1 MNRDYG
7 WQHRGVDGASGSGG
21 GNDAEQKQTEKS
33 ANERYTHHTERARR
47 NAIPTI
53 HISFYSLAFF
63 PSIQFCGVGAIRLG
77 FTFIFVL
84 ISVIFLMVFCTQCC
98 MRVHCTH
105 TSNARTF
112 TFDAEICEV
121 NCPFFCLSMARSLC
135 VYLLLWPKCSSPI
148 ILHSR

>member
-84 ISVIFLMVFCTQCC
+84 IPVIFLMVFCTPCC
-98 MRVHCTH
+98 MRVHRTH
-105 TSNARTF
+105 THRTLEHSHLTQNLVRSTARFSVYQWHGVYVSIYCFGPNAR
-112 TFDAEICEV
+112 
-121 NCPFFCLSMARSLC
+121 LQ
-135 VYLLLWPKCSSPI
+135 
-148 ILHSR
+148 